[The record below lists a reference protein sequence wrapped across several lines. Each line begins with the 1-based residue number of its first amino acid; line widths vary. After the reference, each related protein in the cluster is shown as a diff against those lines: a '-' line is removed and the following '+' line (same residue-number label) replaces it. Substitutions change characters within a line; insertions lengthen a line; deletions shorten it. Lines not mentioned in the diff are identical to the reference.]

1 MPGSG
6 EPTAGRGR
14 GVDTTG
20 RRYGPPTRPT
30 DASVLAAIP
39 SPPDSTLDIGPLE
52 LHYYG
57 IVIAIGVALAFGI
70 TRRRYERVG
79 GDGELV
85 DRVMVWTVLVGF
97 LGARAGYVATHLDRF
112 FGPDAPLDP
121 WQVIAIWEGGLAFF
135 GGIAAGAI
143 TAVVLLRRYEQPVLP
158 FFDAVAVAVPTA
170 QAIGRLGN
178 WFNQELFGGPT
189 DLPWGLEIDPARRP
203 AGFEQFET
211 FHPTFLYE
219 AILNLLAVAL
229 ILRLERRREW
239 RMGSIFLV
247 YLACYGAIR
256 FLMEL
261 LRTDEQ
267 IEWFGLG
274 IRNNGWIALI
284 VLVVSLVLL
293 ARRELGDGP
302 DPLAAQVA
310 RDQALL
316 DATHTATPDD
326 SDDTGSPA
334 DEPAE
339 PTPDDH
345 AAVTADEHAEVD
357 DSDTEPAE
365 EAPADR

>member
-1 MPGSG
+1 M
-6 EPTAGRGR
+6 
-14 GVDTTG
+14 
-20 RRYGPPTRPT
+20 
-30 DASVLAAIP
+30 LAAIP

-70 TRRRYERVG
+70 TRRRYERAG

-135 GGIAAGAI
+135 GGIAAGAV
-143 TAVVLLRRYEQPVLP
+143 TALVLLRRYGQPVLP

-219 AILNLLAVAL
+219 AILNLLVVAL

-302 DPLAAQVA
+302 DPLAPQVA
-310 RDQALL
+310 RDEALL
-316 DATHTATPDD
+316 AEMRT
-326 SDDTGSPA
+326 DDTAEDTDDAGSPA
-334 DEPAE
+334 DDPDEV
-339 PTPDDH
+339 TPDDH
-345 AAVTADEHAEVD
+345 ADVD
-357 DSDTEPAE
+357 DDVEPATE
-365 EAPADR
+365 EPADR